1 MIEKIIKDN
10 EENLIK
16 DIIFYIAEE
25 KEKNL
30 KKSSINIITILEK
43 PEIVNIINKKIKEKN
58 LTEFFTNINNKIVDK
73 LNKIYQSRTIIPSI
87 MGAKTKLIFEVYY
100 DLVDIYKKEIENNFL
115 NDANIFKTFYISV
128 FYYNLNGYMKIMKT
142 ENKQKNNELFLNYF
156 EKSESINIRNL
167 RQENLLKIDFFECL
181 DIFDERIKSIF
192 NDDNNE
198 KLNAIYK
205 FVQIMDVY
213 NVEELKKLVK
223 IDFSYNSNFLTN
235 MYIQVLKE
243 EIKDSIRYRA
253 EPDYVNLSVRNLINE
268 FKYKKEEL
276 INKNNNFYKI
286 LDILNISQKEKKE
299 IEKLYCK
306 NNNEDIYNFI
316 NNYTKTI
323 DNKKINN
330 DILYNSIKSFINKA
344 LIGTFS
350 INDIKN
356 DFLKIKLEKGFIK
369 EQLENKELI
378 ISKNK
383 IKI

>member
-1 MIEKIIKDN
+1 MINKIIKDN

-16 DIIFYIAEE
+16 DVIFYIAEE

-30 KKSSINIITILEK
+30 KKSSINIITILEN

-58 LTEFFTNINNKIVDK
+58 LTEFFTNVNNKIVDR
-73 LNKIYQSRTIIPSI
+73 LNVIYQSHSSLSSI

-115 NDANIFKTFYISV
+115 NEAHTFKTFYTSI

-156 EKSESINIRNL
+156 EKSEPINIRNL
-167 RQENLLKIDFFECL
+167 KQENLLKIDFFECL

-192 NDDNNE
+192 NDNNNE
-198 KLNAIYK
+198 KLNSIYK
-205 FVQIMDVY
+205 FIKIMDVY
-213 NVEELKKLVK
+213 NVEELNKLLK

-235 MYIQVLKE
+235 MYIQKLKE
-243 EIKDSIRYRA
+243 EIKDSIKYRV
-253 EPDYVNLSVRNLINE
+253 EQDYINLPVRDLINE
-268 FKYKKEEL
+268 FKYKKEKL

-286 LDILNISQKEKKE
+286 LDILNISKKEKKE

-330 DILYNSIKSFINKA
+330 NILYNSIKSFINKA
-344 LIGTFS
+344 LIGKFS
-350 INDIKN
+350 INEIKN
-356 DFLKIKLEKGFIK
+356 DFLKINLEKDFIK
-369 EQLENKELI
+369 ERLENKKLI